1 MATKGRPT
9 VRKIIATYGDG
20 KGTGKLPSA
29 RFVAQ
34 RKAART
40 KQAKRP

>member
-1 MATKGRPT
+1 MATKNRPPF
-9 VRKIIATYGDG
+9 RKAIAAYSDG
-20 KGTGKLPSA
+20 KGTGKLPMA
-29 RFVAQ
+29 RFVAR